1 MYEYLERKFLNQF
14 KLTLLKEQY
23 TFCIMAQKV
32 ESFGKQKNLM
42 RPVKIFIHETMWSN
56 QNQAEIM
63 LKLFLMAEPVFVA
76 KNWDEFWFVMKC

>member
-1 MYEYLERKFLNQF
+1 
-14 KLTLLKEQY
+14 
-23 TFCIMAQKV
+23 
-32 ESFGKQKNLM
+32 M

>member
-1 MYEYLERKFLNQF
+1 
-14 KLTLLKEQY
+14 
-23 TFCIMAQKV
+23 MAQKV
-32 ESFGKQKNLM
+32 KSFGKQKNLM

-76 KNWDEFWFVMKC
+76 KKLG